1 VIATPVLIT
10 AGTVSV
16 FWLITREVPLD
27 DWVQLGLAVLLG
39 GAAVVASILL
49 QLRKLIVEL
58 GFLGKG
64 QLPVTQS
71 A

>member
-1 VIATPVLIT
+1 M
-10 AGTVSV
+10 